1 MSTPFDVACL
11 DFLLEL
17 GIRRIKVGSGE
28 MTNSLPPP
36 HGGERPA
43 VIESTGMA
51 DMQEVAED
59 AVAAIE
65 GASGSDPAITVLH
78 CTSNYPN
85 GGLTTRNLLA
95 MQTMARE
102 LGCPVGYPDH
112 TLGIAVSIAA
122 VALGAVVIEKH
133 FTLDTGLPGPD
144 HKASLQP
151 AELAEMIAAIRS
163 IERALGDG
171 RKPPRPSETEMRDLV
186 RKSLTARRDLVKS
199 AVLTS
204 DDVICPRPGTGI
216 PPDQMEAALGR
227 RLARD
232 LPAGST
238 IAWAD
243 LAER

>member
-1 MSTPFDVACL
+1 
-11 DFLLEL
+11 
-17 GIRRIKVGSGE
+17 
-28 MTNSLPPP
+28 
-36 HGGERPA
+36 
-43 VIESTGMA
+43 
-51 DMQEVAED
+51 
-59 AVAAIE
+59 
-65 GASGSDPAITVLH
+65 
-78 CTSNYPN
+78 
-85 GGLTTRNLLA
+85 

-102 LGCPVGYPDH
+102 LGCPVGYSDH

-171 RKPPRPSETEMRDLV
+171 RKLPRPSETEMRDLV

-204 DDVICPRPGTGI
+204 DDVICLRPGTGI
-216 PPDQMEAALGR
+216 PRTRWRLPWDAAWRVICPPARPSPGPIWPSGR
-227 RLARD
+227 GR
-232 LPAGST
+232 S
-238 IAWAD
+238 
-243 LAER
+243 